1 MKAQKKHTFY
11 PEETV
16 ELELKEIPRGRLSER
31 VNELILKGLSYE
43 KQEAVARAYQDYDAE
58 LARTPERNF
67 ETSATRFL
75 SAGAFKSED
84 DVEDFV

>member
-11 PEETV
+11 PEGTV
-16 ELELKEIPRGRLSER
+16 EAELKEIPRGRLSER

-43 KQEAVARAYQDYDAE
+43 KQEAVALAYQQYDAE
-58 LARTPERNF
+58 LAKSPTRDF
-67 ETSATRFL
+67 ETSSSRFL
-75 SAGAFKSED
+75 SAGAFKAED

>member
-16 ELELKEIPRGRLSER
+16 ESELKDIPRGRLSER
-31 VNELILKGLSYE
+31 VNELILKGLSFE
-43 KQEAVARAYQDYDAE
+43 KQEAVALAYQNYDSE
-58 LARTPERNF
+58 LAQNSQRKF
-67 ETSATRFL
+67 ATSSTRFL

>member
-16 ELELKEIPRGRLSER
+16 ALELKEIPRGRLSER

-43 KQEAVARAYQDYDAE
+43 KQEAVALAYQRYDAE
-58 LARTPERNF
+58 LGKSPKRDSE
-67 ETSATRFL
+67 SSSTRFL

-84 DVEDFV
+84 DIEDFV